1 MQYELT
7 EEQRMLQD
15 MVRRLAKERVEP
27 GATRRD
33 AEGEFDWAMVDLM
46 RENGLY
52 GIDFPEAYG
61 GSGAGMLALAIAVE
75 ELSKVDAACG
85 LLVAD
90 HELGSLP
97 IMLAGNEEQRQRFLP
112 KLAIGEHLAAF
123 ALTEPAAGSDVAR
136 LRCKAIKDGDSYILN
151 GTKNFITNGGVAD
164 IITVYAITDPE
175 GKAHKNAAVFVVEK
189 DTPGFSVGKKED
201 KLGIRWSDTVELI
214 FEDCRVPAENL
225 LGQENEG
232 FHVMMKTLDFS
243 RPGVAAQALGIA
255 AGALEYATGYA
266 KERES
271 FGKPIIRHQGIG
283 FKLAEMAMRTEAARQ
298 LLYKTCAL
306 YQELSKDMSR
316 LTPELIR
323 MSSMSKCFCGD
334 VAMWVTIEAVQVLG
348 GYGYVKEF
356 PVERMMRDAK
366 ITQIYEGTNEIMR
379 LVISNTL

>member
-97 IMLAGNEEQRQRFLP
+97 IMLAGNEEQKQRFLP
-112 KLAIGEHLAAF
+112 KLATGEHLAAF

-189 DTPGFSVGKKED
+189 TRPVFLWGKK
-201 KLGIRWSDTVELI
+201 KISW
-214 FEDCRVPAENL
+214 
-225 LGQENEG
+225 G
-232 FHVMMKTLDFS
+232 F
-243 RPGVAAQALGIA
+243 
-255 AGALEYATGYA
+255 AG
-266 KERES
+266 
-271 FGKPIIRHQGIG
+271 
-283 FKLAEMAMRTEAARQ
+283 
-298 LLYKTCAL
+298 
-306 YQELSKDMSR
+306 
-316 LTPELIR
+316 LIR
-323 MSSMSKCFCGD
+323 LSLFSKTAECPLKTFSARKTK
-334 VAMWVTIEAVQVLG
+334 V
-348 GYGYVKEF
+348 
-356 PVERMMRDAK
+356 
-366 ITQIYEGTNEIMR
+366 
-379 LVISNTL
+379 STL